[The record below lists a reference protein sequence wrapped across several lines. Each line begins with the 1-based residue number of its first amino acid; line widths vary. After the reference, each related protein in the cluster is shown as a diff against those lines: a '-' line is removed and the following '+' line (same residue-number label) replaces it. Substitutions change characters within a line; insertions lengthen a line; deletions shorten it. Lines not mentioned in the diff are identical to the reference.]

1 VVSVHSSKTLR
12 HMTKEG
18 HLGSSYCLG
27 FPFVRFKERSWL
39 LRDVVYKFIILINIL
54 AHTFTFLLS
63 MDLPIMHQILIVST
77 PDYAQASDVKWETL
91 SNRSLLSDREQCCH
105 TVRAPKASSGP
116 SVLPFFIPE
125 YTENI
130 VEWKLSEFD
139 CYKGQGNSY
148 HCSRMGGD
156 VVQCK

>member
-1 VVSVHSSKTLR
+1 
-12 HMTKEG
+12 
-18 HLGSSYCLG
+18 
-27 FPFVRFKERSWL
+27 
-39 LRDVVYKFIILINIL
+39 
-54 AHTFTFLLS
+54 
-63 MDLPIMHQILIVST
+63 MHQILIVST

-156 VVQCK
+156 VVQCKYGVGGVPKFAVCIVGREASSLCRWKN